1 MAGPVG
7 RHGVSPETCY
17 TVMLRAFVKQ
27 VAPGGLVENAYQVF
41 SANVIGPAH
50 GGIDFLNH
58 IFALCIVK
66 IAVSHN
72 AT

>member
-7 RHGVSPETCY
+7 RHGVSPETGY
-17 TVMLRAFVKQ
+17 PVMLRAFVKQ
-27 VAPGGLVENAYQVF
+27 VTPTSLVEDAHQVF
-41 SANVIGPAH
+41 SADVIGPAH

-58 IFALCIVK
+58 IFALYIVK

-72 AT
+72 DL